1 MLPVGAQQPESF
13 IGYFTTACVAIV
25 LAIFSYILLPRMVR
39 LCCCGGEGC
48 GDMRPSRIA
57 AQGPWPTSTP
67 ALAPTSLHL
76 LGQGK
81 LSPVLRELSGIL
93 PTSDTPIPL
102 GYCGNEPLGEL
113 GRISIRHKSKEY
125 FAHIAFA
132 HICYYHTAPGS
143 RLSSRMSEFSM
154 AVSLQDFF
162 RYYSMKDKTEYRVYN
177 AELETKRD
185 LIKKGEGLRRG
196 RGRKEKMS

>member
-1 MLPVGAQQPESF
+1 MGPLHV
-13 IGYFTTACVAIV
+13 T
-25 LAIFSYILLPRMVR
+25 
-39 LCCCGGEGC
+39 
-48 GDMRPSRIA
+48 
-57 AQGPWPTSTP
+57 AQGPWHTSTP

-81 LSPVLRELSGIL
+81 LSPVPRELSGIL
-93 PTSDTPIPL
+93 PTSDTPVSL
-102 GYCGNEPLGEL
+102 GYRGNEPLGEQES
-113 GRISIRHKSKEY
+113 ISIGHKWKEY

-132 HICYYHTAPGS
+132 HIVRICYYHTAPGS
-143 RLSSRMSEFSM
+143 LLSSRMNEFSV

-185 LIKKGEGLRRG
+185 LIKKGERLRGG
-196 RGRKEKMS
+196 RGRKKRKS